1 MKLFIFSTCN
11 RNSDSNSNKIQSC
24 RIRIHSTS
32 MKCSYSVEG
41 ADSWLAAA
49 VLDDHGIK
57 GEEELQ
63 ATYNRTLHISFN
75 VMVVYN

>member
-1 MKLFIFSTCN
+1 
-11 RNSDSNSNKIQSC
+11 
-24 RIRIHSTS
+24 